1 VKAICA
7 LETKGDL
14 QLVNNIQPN
23 FLSILDPFVAV
34 LGYNYHFI
42 WNIWNLETKS
52 TSLVNASL
60 PFSSSVKLATL
71 MAQLRLYLECKKL
84 LLLGGSQARHNC
96 NCKLHIAMLPTCSD
110 IDCSSNSSGGGNA
123 NVQRIDCIN

>member
-1 VKAICA
+1 
-7 LETKGDL
+7 L

-84 LLLGGSQARHNC
+84 LLLGEVRQGIIVIANC
-96 NCKLHIAMLPTCSD
+96 ILQCCPHAVTSIAAATAAAVAMQM
-110 IDCSSNSSGGGNA
+110 SNVLIA
-123 NVQRIDCIN
+123 LIN